1 MIAPLT
7 ADQTLDL
14 AAQTRHVVATTQ
26 SLIAINR
33 RRSNRWWGISGE
45 SDDNR
50 GGAFFP
56 SVRRRLERGVLMP
69 APSHVLAGN
78 GTEKTCAIC
87 AQKIYPGEIEYET
100 SVADGDVEI
109 SLWAHVGCFRV
120 WRWASQVLEAERRSA
135 GAQRPSE

>member
-33 RRSNRWWGISGE
+33 RRSNRWLGISGE

-100 SVADGDVEI
+100 SVPTAM
-109 SLWAHVGCFRV
+109 SKS
-120 WRWASQVLEAERRSA
+120 ASGLTSVAS
-135 GAQRPSE
+135 

>member
-14 AAQTRHVVATTQ
+14 AAQARHVVATTQ

-33 RRSNRWWGISGE
+33 RRSHRWLGISGE

-56 SVRRRLERGVLMP
+56 SVRRRLERGFLMP

-109 SLWAHVGCFRV
+109 SLWTHVGCFRV